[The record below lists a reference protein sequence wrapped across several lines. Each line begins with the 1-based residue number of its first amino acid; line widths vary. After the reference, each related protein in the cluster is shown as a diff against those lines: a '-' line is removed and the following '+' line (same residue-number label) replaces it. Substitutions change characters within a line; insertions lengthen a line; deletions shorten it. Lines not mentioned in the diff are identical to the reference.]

1 MARFIIYVTLF
12 TLSTIFS
19 VVNAQNKAVKPCS
32 SPEYSQ
38 FDFWVGNWNVYDT
51 KNNLIGTNN
60 IIKLS
65 NACAIQ
71 ENWVSKTSKSKGTSY
86 NYYNKSDNSWNQ
98 LWIDNTGFSLDLK
111 GHYDANRMILKS
123 KLIKS
128 QNGDFYNQITWTKNP
143 DGSVTQIWD
152 YVDKNHQKIKEV
164 FKGIYK
170 KQEN

>member
-1 MARFIIYVTLF
+1 MVRFIIYVTLF

-19 VVNAQNKAVKPCS
+19 VVNAQNKGTKPCS

-51 KNNLIGTNN
+51 KKNLIGTNN

-98 LWIDNTGFSLDLK
+98 LWVDNTGFSLELK
-111 GHYDANRMILKS
+111 GQYDANKMVLKS

-128 QNGDFYNQITWTKNP
+128 QNGDFYNQITWTKNS
-143 DGSVTQIWD
+143 DGTVTQIWD
-152 YVDKNHQKIKEV
+152 YIDKNHKKIKEV

>member
-19 VVNAQNKAVKPCS
+19 VVNAQNKAIKPCS
-32 SPEYSQ
+32 STEYSQ
-38 FDFWVGNWNVYDT
+38 FDFWLGNWNVYDT

-60 IIKLS
+60 IIRLS

-71 ENWVSKTSKSKGTSY
+71 ENWVSKTSKNKGTSY

-98 LWIDNTGFSLDLK
+98 LWVDNTGFSLELK
-111 GHYDANRMILKS
+111 GHYDTNKMVLKS

-128 QNGDFYNQITWTKNP
+128 KNGDFYNQITWTKNS
-143 DGSVTQIWD
+143 DGSVTQVWD
-152 YVDKNHQKIKEV
+152 YIDKNHKKIKEV
-164 FKGIYK
+164 FKGFYK